1 MPLLDALERNT
12 ILKFI
17 VSSKYVQAFTEH
29 MHVVVN
35 GTHAYT

>member
-1 MPLLDALERNT
+1 MPLLDTLERNT

-29 MHVVVN
+29 MHVAVN